1 MADFDIE
8 RVDEANYE
16 MFDDMAFLRAHGF
29 RREQAPAPLSGRRG
43 GS

>member
-29 RREQAPAPLSGRRG
+29 RREQAPAPLPRAD
-43 GS
+43 